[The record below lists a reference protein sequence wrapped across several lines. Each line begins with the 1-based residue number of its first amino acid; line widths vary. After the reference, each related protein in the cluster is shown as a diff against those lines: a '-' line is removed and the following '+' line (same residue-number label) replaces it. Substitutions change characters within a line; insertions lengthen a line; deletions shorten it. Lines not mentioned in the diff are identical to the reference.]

1 MGIMMAL
8 DRRWITPLMVG
19 SMLVS
24 GMSGTLMFFDVANDL
39 QEEIHEWLGI
49 VLMSGAICHV
59 LLNFQSLKKQLQTS
73 RGKWIFVGFATLMEL
88 SFFGGFGG
96 DGDYD
101 GEDDDD

>member
-8 DRRWITPLMVG
+8 DRKWITPLMAG

-73 RGKWIFVGFATLMEL
+73 RGKWIFVGFATLMAL
-88 SFFGGFGG
+88 SFLGGFGG

>member
-1 MGIMMAL
+1 
-8 DRRWITPLMVG
+8 
-19 SMLVS
+19 
-24 GMSGTLMFFDVANDL
+24 MFFDVANDL

-73 RGKWIFVGFATLMEL
+73 RGKWIFVGFATLMVL
-88 SFFGGFGG
+88 SFLGGFGG